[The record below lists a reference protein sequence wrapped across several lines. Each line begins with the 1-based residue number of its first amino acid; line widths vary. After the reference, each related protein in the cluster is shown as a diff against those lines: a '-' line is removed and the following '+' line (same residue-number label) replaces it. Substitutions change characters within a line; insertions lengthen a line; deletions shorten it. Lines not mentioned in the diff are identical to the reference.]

1 MKIFILPS
9 AIVDIVRI
17 RCFYDG
23 LEIGLGTRFQDY
35 IFGEIDKLEDNA
47 GIDEVHFGYY
57 RALANRFHQSI
68 YYRGTCKTREG
79 QRPCC
84 PCVGES
90 RAART
95 LPLPCTRFCKCLY
108 KIDGDDVTV
117 WRVLDQRFNPR
128 RIESALTSP
137 NDDE

>member
-1 MKIFILPS
+1 MMDLKL
-9 AIVDIVRI
+9 AQ
-17 RCFYDG
+17 
-23 LEIGLGTRFQDY
+23 EQDSKTY

-68 YYRGTCKTREG
+68 YY
-79 QRPCC
+79 
-84 PCVGES
+84 
-90 RAART
+90 
-95 LPLPCTRFCKCLY
+95 

-137 NDDE
+137 NDDEQAMFSHCQHSCQDLTNQQLATFAH

>member
-1 MKIFILPS
+1 MKISILPS

-57 RALANRFHQSI
+57 RALANHDSL
-68 YYRGTCKTREG
+68 
-79 QRPCC
+79 
-84 PCVGES
+84 S
-90 RAART
+90 RCFCSAIDAASARVATPSFAKITVRCFLT
-95 LPLPCTRFCKCLY
+95 LT
-108 KIDGDDVTV
+108 GD
-117 WRVLDQRFNPR
+117 
-128 RIESALTSP
+128 IP
-137 NDDE
+137 NWTAIS

>member
-1 MKIFILPS
+1 MKISILPS

-68 YYRGTCKTREG
+68 YY
-79 QRPCC
+79 
-84 PCVGES
+84 
-90 RAART
+90 
-95 LPLPCTRFCKCLY
+95 
-108 KIDGDDVTV
+108 KIDGDDLLKCILIC
-117 WRVLDQRFNPR
+117 RSR
-128 RIESALTSP
+128 RLIRKGIVK
-137 NDDE
+137 